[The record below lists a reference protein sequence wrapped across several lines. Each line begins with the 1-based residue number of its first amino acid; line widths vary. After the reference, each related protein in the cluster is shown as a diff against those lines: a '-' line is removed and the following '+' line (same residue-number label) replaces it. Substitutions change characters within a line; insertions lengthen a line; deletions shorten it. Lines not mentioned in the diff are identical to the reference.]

1 MQTIKQEHSNSAAY
15 WGEND
20 SWLIAYAIN
29 RDSHALERSNF
40 RIMLRDLGGES
51 DTVNISRSN
60 HWACGWVEYITLD
73 PSDLAK
79 VKIARANLA
88 RIENYPVLN
97 DEDYGQEE
105 QDEAQEV
112 WAKCYNVKDRIAYI
126 RKFYDQFDFCGLDDA
141 KACMRGEYFSGCSSE
156 LLN

>member
-1 MQTIKQEHSNSAAY
+1 
-15 WGEND
+15 
-20 SWLIAYAIN
+20 
-29 RDSHALERSNF
+29 
-40 RIMLRDLGGES
+40 MLRDLGGES

-88 RIENYPVLN
+88 KIENYPVLN